1 MLRACFLA
9 IVVALTALAGGC
21 AGVGYRVNGA
31 LDDGPE
37 TFSGSLTKYLD
48 RTGGI
53 EIQSTKGLYCNGPI
67 TYSDMSRGMGTLKC
81 RDGQV
86 GRFDIEFYGGTGR
99 GSGEIG
105 ERKIAFTVSV
115 TAAP

>member
-1 MLRACFLA
+1 MAQVKWALA
-9 IVVALTALAGGC
+9 IGLVIATAGC

-81 RDGQV
+81 RDGQT
-86 GRFDIEFYGGTGR
+86 GRFNIEFYGGTGR